1 MFDIAKNY
9 NYNCKC
15 KDQKAEL
22 VRIMS
27 LDCVS
32 KIAMTINRFS
42 EMRKKET
49 NINEFQIRKC
59 IQENE
64 GGLKFLIV
72 KPAFF

>member
-1 MFDIAKNY
+1 MSVILYQMFDIAKNY

-27 LDCVS
+27 LDCVA

-42 EMRKKET
+42 EMRKKKKR
-49 NINEFQIRKC
+49 I
-59 IQENE
+59 
-64 GGLKFLIV
+64 
-72 KPAFF
+72 